1 MEPSIDAIKQ
11 ASAKMDAASVPDRDR
26 CWMITPAIAD
36 LAGIIRDQVDAT
48 GAVVLPNGNLV
59 IVPAWAQ
66 KDNG

>member
-1 MEPSIDAIKQ
+1 MDTIDAIKQ
-11 ASAKMDAASVPDRDR
+11 ASAKMDAARVPDRDR

-48 GAVVLPNGNLV
+48 GAVILPNGNLV

-66 KDNG
+66 EDNA